1 MKHCKVE
8 VFQICI
14 SHLNVAISWPNRIK
28 QDTHMGLLPSVEEQM
43 DIMRQICQRE

>member
-1 MKHCKVE
+1 MKHYKVE
-8 VFQICI
+8 VFQTCI

-28 QDTHMGLLPSVEEQM
+28 QDTHMGLSVEEQM